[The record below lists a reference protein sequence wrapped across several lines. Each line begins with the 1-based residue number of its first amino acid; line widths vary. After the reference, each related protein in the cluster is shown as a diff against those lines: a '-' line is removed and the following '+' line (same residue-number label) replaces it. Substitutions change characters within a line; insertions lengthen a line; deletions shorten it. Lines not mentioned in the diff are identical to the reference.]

1 MLVMWSME
9 FLFVVLAN
17 LVVDSNSFHTNTAKA
32 FHATSFVP
40 SVPAEKV
47 DKVITELQEKTD
59 VKLKELEDD
68 IQTSQSLLE
77 AKITA
82 LETEMTNLAN
92 DTKLAV
98 DSQLSSV
105 RKVID
110 KIAEVCPNPSSIKG
124 GKVLKSTGRHVGAQ
138 VQFQCTYDKKLAFTC
153 LATGEWDAKHQCPLL
168 YSENPSLGTYKL
180 PSTFGPG
187 SAVTFIAEP
196 LGTGEPW
203 PVFDFKK
210 DKDEEADILFLTSIR
225 IRKSALVRNSR
236 QKGRYLGEERA
247 YNSPFNFK
255 VGQPFNF
262 TVVLDKTGYTGYV
275 NGDHSFDFKH
285 RVNEMPQYVA
295 LRGQMKVNSMKVR
308 I

>member
-82 LETEMTNLAN
+82 LETEMTNL
-92 DTKLAV
+92 
-98 DSQLSSV
+98 
-105 RKVID
+105 
-110 KIAEVCPNPSSIKG
+110 AEVCPNPSSIKG